1 MASLPPHLLELEE
14 LLLQFPEE
22 SEALLLSGVDGLLAA
37 AALSPDPIPPEEWL
51 GLVADDVDPAE
62 SFDAAGLARIQ
73 ELLVRHAADVRAAI
87 ARELFEPI
95 YAIGTDGEELIW
107 EAWMDGFHRGLSA
120 RGEAWEA
127 LAHDDDPDVAVMF
140 GDLGQLVMVAIDP
153 DYKDYDPEL
162 IDEAADIIPDLVIGL
177 HALRV
182 DRIGPLL
189 PRAEPVRSNKVGRND
204 DCPCGSGKKYK
215 KCCGVVA

>member
-1 MASLPPHLLELEE
+1 MASLPPYLLELEE

-37 AALSPDPIPPEEWL
+37 VALSPDPIPPEDWL
-51 GLVADDVDPAE
+51 GLVSDDADPAE

-73 ELLVRHAADVRAAI
+73 ELLVKHAAEVRAAI
-87 ARELFEPI
+87 ARDMFEPI
-95 YAIGTDGEELIW
+95 YVIDNDDKLVW

-127 LAHDDDPDVAVMF
+127 LAHDDDPDVVEMF
-140 GDLGQLVMVAIDP
+140 DDLGQFVMVAIDP
-153 DYKDYDPEL
+153 DYQDYDPEL
-162 IDEAADIIPDLVIGL
+162 IKDAGDLIPELVIGL
-177 HALRV
+177 HALRA

-189 PRAEPVRSNKVGRND
+189 ARSEPVRSDKVGRND
-204 DCPCGSGKKYK
+204 SCPCGSGKKYK
-215 KCCGVVA
+215 KCCGAAA

>member
-14 LLLQFPEE
+14 LLLQFPED

-37 AALSPDPIPPEEWL
+37 VALSPDPIPPEDWM
-51 GLVADDVDPAE
+51 GLVADDVDPAT
-62 SFDAAGLARIQ
+62 SFDDAELARIQ
-73 ELLVRHAADVRAAI
+73 ELFVRHAADVRAAI
-87 ARELFEPI
+87 ARDLFEPI
-95 YAIGTDGEELIW
+95 YAIDSDEAVLW

-162 IDEAADIIPDLVIGL
+162 IDEAEAIIPELVAGL

-189 PRAEPVRSNKVGRND
+189 PRGEPVRSSKVGRND
-204 DCPCGSGKKYK
+204 VCPCGSGKKYK
-215 KCCGVVA
+215 KCCGAAA